1 MNNGRHVG
9 TSRRLTLLKRFARS
23 LDLLFLYSD
32 RAKRSRQAAS
42 ALGIENVELMYDGGL
57 EVGTGALIHQFN
69 TGTPPGEAPYP
80 IVVGVIEDD
89 GHFATFKATYL
100 PQEDLLVASWGKR
113 PRKPQDLW
121 VPVAEFPKALH
132 QAIELSKQKSCVIN
146 F

>member
-1 MNNGRHVG
+1 MNNGRHIG
-9 TSRRLTLLKRFARS
+9 ASRRLTLLGRLARS

-57 EVGTGALIHQFN
+57 EMGASALIRQFN
-69 TGTPPGEAPYP
+69 TGTPPGEAPCP
-80 IVVGVIEDD
+80 IVVGVVEDD
-89 GHFATFKATYL
+89 GHFATFKATYI
-100 PQEDLLVASWGKR
+100 PQEDLLIASWGKR
-113 PRKPQDLW
+113 PRKPHDLW
-121 VPVAEFPKALH
+121 IPVTEFPKALH